1 MPTLNDL
8 IKKREAE
15 AEKAKKATEA
25 QVRVLQA
32 LGYTAVIEWAIQNL
46 DTEEGKFKAT
56 ARNLG
61 RVSGLYRVLGDWQTR
76 YKGSMLGTVLD
87 WAGRIFGANEAYFDS
102 FEDITE
108 TITDKARR
116 LTLQRWGYDG
126 AKLIPGGYFESL
138 FNNQSI
144 AQRTASLV
152 NQAIN
157 QKMSLKDFQKT
168 FKSVFVGIPG
178 QGMLERHWK
187 TNSFDLYMRL
197 DRQANLIYA
206 DELGLNNA
214 IYSHT
219 FEEDSRA
226 WCIKH
231 GNKVFSRSEI
241 ERWKDEDWQGKNK
254 INYDPFTDCGG
265 FNCRG
270 HWSFISDGLAEVLSA
285 NSVKEGDGSALG
297 IGGVSG
303 KVFEDIKSAEDG
315 IRWQS
320 KESAVI
326 FKDGKMVLFK
336 DGNENSVVFSPE
348 EAEATKGGVFTHN
361 HPMGRSF
368 SVQDLV
374 MFEKWEYS
382 ELRAVS
388 KGWTYSIKPAFKR
401 WNIDVVHAEYGKVN
415 KKIRDLFEDKI
426 LSNQITID
434 QAEATHHN
442 EVMLLMSKT
451 FGWDYSRT
459 KYP

>member
-126 AKLIPGGYFESL
+126 EKLIPGGYFEIL
-138 FNNQSI
+138 FNNQTI

-157 QKMSLKDFQKT
+157 QKMSLRDFQKT
-168 FKSVFVGIPG
+168 FKAVFVGIPG

-187 TNSFDLYMRL
+187 TNSFDLFMRL

-206 DELGLNNA
+206 DALGLNYA
-214 IYSHT
+214 IYSGT
-219 FEEDSRA
+219 LEEDSRTF
-226 WCIKH
+226 CIARV
-231 GNKVFSRSEI
+231 NKVFDRGGI
-241 ERWKDEDWQGKNK
+241 EAWKGLEWQGKPK
-254 INYDPFTDCGG
+254 IGYDPFTDCGG
-265 FNCRG
+265 FNCR
-270 HWSFISDGLAEVLSA
+270 HHLSWISDGLAETLKA
-285 NSVKEGDGSALG
+285 KQ
-297 IGGVSG
+297 
-303 KVFEDIKSAEDG
+303 K
-315 IRWQS
+315 
-320 KESAVI
+320 
-326 FKDGKMVLFK
+326 
-336 DGNENSVVFSPE
+336 
-348 EAEATKGGVFTHN
+348 
-361 HPMGRSF
+361 
-368 SVQDLV
+368 
-374 MFEKWEYS
+374 
-382 ELRAVS
+382 
-388 KGWTYSIKPAFKR
+388 
-401 WNIDVVHAEYGKVN
+401 
-415 KKIRDLFEDKI
+415 
-426 LSNQITID
+426 
-434 QAEATHHN
+434 
-442 EVMLLMSKT
+442 
-451 FGWDYSRT
+451 
-459 KYP
+459 